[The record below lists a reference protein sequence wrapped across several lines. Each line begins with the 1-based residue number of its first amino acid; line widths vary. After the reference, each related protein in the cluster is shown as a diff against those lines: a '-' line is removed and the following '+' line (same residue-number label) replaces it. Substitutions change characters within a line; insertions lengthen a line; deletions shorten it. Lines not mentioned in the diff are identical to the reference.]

1 MILITSPNLTPK
13 ILFQTN
19 FSIDDLIDNNIKIS
33 EKIWLKENEICLQTI
48 DDALT
53 VFILTEDT
61 AENIIL
67 MPFAEKILPFLKFTS
82 LLTQKG
88 AKLKCGAGGKLDS
101 TDEFARN
108 VLGIEGRLK
117 TIWPEEP
124 RLKAEKAAPDFIKQ
138 IKMLLDKY
146 NPIIKDNKHLEIAL
160 SYFHEA
166 QVKSVYSAEGFINII
181 TCLEALYNEGQ
192 VGISY
197 KLALRTA
204 FLISLTNSP
213 FASEQIFDS
222 IKSAYNER
230 SKLIHGDDVTANMAM
245 RDQIH
250 NYSRWSLICMII
262 LCSSSEFQTIPKT
275 KRKKDLI
282 KKLDMAMLNDSYKQS
297 LKTIIAANWNDFIPN
312 PAGSF
317 EFKNDR
323 GEVYVMNAW

>member
-1 MILITSPNLTPK
+1 MILIASPK

-19 FSIDDLIDNNIKIS
+19 FSIEDLIDNNIKIT

-48 DDALT
+48 DGTLT

-82 LLTQKG
+82 LLTHNGAQLKG
-88 AKLKCGAGGKLDS
+88 GAGGKLDS

-108 VLGIEGRLK
+108 VLGVEGRLK

-124 RLKAEKAAPDFIKQ
+124 RLKAEEAAPDFIRQ
-138 IKMLLDKY
+138 IKMLHDKY

-166 QVKSVYSAEGFINII
+166 QVKSVYSDEGFINII
-181 TCLEALYNEGQ
+181 TCLEALYNEGN
-192 VGISY
+192 VNISY

-204 FLISLTNSP
+204 FLISLTNSSYSP
-213 FASEQIFDS
+213 EQIFDN

-230 SKLIHGDDVTANMAM
+230 SMLIHGGDGTANMAM
-245 RDQIH
+245 RDKIH

-262 LCSSSEFQTIPKT
+262 LCSSPEFQTTSKT

-282 KKLDMAMLNDSYKQS
+282 KKLDMAMLSDSYKQS
-297 LKTIIAANWNDFIPN
+297 LKTIIAANWNDFVPN
-312 PAGSF
+312 PLGSF

-323 GEVYVMNAW
+323 GEVYMMNAW